1 MKVGVV
7 GGTGNIS
14 SSFIPLLLEKG
25 HEVVCFNRGKSGN
38 SHPQAKN
45 VIVDRHDRMKFIES
59 VREERLDAG
68 IDMICFNRNDAEASL
83 EAFRDVSHFIHCS
96 TVCTYGI
103 KYRWL
108 PVNEDHPLDPI
119 SDYGRN
125 KVAADHVFLEA
136 YHNEGFPVTLIKPS
150 TTYGPIMGIPR
161 QIALEHSF
169 IDRIGKGKPI
179 LVCGDGTAIHQFLHV
194 EDAALCFANVLG
206 KRHCIGQT
214 YNLVKPDL
222 TTWADYHRAVMKALG
237 REVEM
242 IGVPLRL
249 LEKWKS
255 PGVEICAEIFAHNS
269 YFASEKLYRDIPEFR
284 PLISLE
290 EGVARVIESLDR
302 EGRIPDS
309 DPLTWED
316 EFIRRMET
324 VIGAPHE

>member
-1 MKVGVV
+1 MAREITRHGLQ
-7 GGTGNIS
+7 GPSQNIR
-14 SSFIPLLLEKG
+14 
-25 HEVVCFNRGKSGN
+25 NN
-38 SHPQAKN
+38 Q
-45 VIVDRHDRMKFIES
+45 VIRFSR
-59 VREERLDAG
+59 R
-68 IDMICFNRNDAEASL
+68 
-83 EAFRDVSHFIHCS
+83 
-96 TVCTYGI
+96 Y
-103 KYRWL
+103 
-108 PVNEDHPLDPI
+108 
-119 SDYGRN
+119 
-125 KVAADHVFLEA
+125 
-136 YHNEGFPVTLIKPS
+136 
-150 TTYGPIMGIPR
+150 
-161 QIALEHSF
+161 
-169 IDRIGKGKPI
+169 
-179 LVCGDGTAIHQFLHV
+179 
-194 EDAALCFANVLG
+194 
-206 KRHCIGQT
+206 
-214 YNLVKPDL
+214 
-222 TTWADYHRAVMKALG
+222 RAVMKAVG